1 MMRRSWLLLLTILPV
16 SPAMAQTVMRPDPPL
31 DSVRAGLRDAL
42 LVLRDSLT
50 TIDAAAARL
59 QRDYR
64 QASGPAL
71 LSRARVMREACAS
84 SIRTVPPTRRAVL
97 DTPIREPHRLKQR
110 SELLREMDRLKK
122 ALAQCEGEFTAM
134 SRPGEAETV
143 RGYANARA
151 ARIQSALRKYDGVL
165 RGFLGA
171 MGIKVTP
178 PGATPHPAVG

>member
-1 MMRRSWLLLLTILPV
+1 MHRPWLLLLTILWV
-16 SPAMAQTVMRPDPPL
+16 SPGTAQTVMRPDPPL

-64 QASGPAL
+64 LASGPAL
-71 LSRARVMREACAS
+71 LSRARVMREACAG
-84 SIRTVPPTRRAVL
+84 SIRAVPPTRDAVL
-97 DTPIREPHRLKQR
+97 GTPIREPHRLKQR
-110 SELLREMDRLKK
+110 SELVREMDRLQK
-122 ALAQCEGEFTAM
+122 ALARCEGEFAAM

-151 ARIQSALRKYDGVL
+151 ARIQSALRRYDAVL

-178 PGATPHPAVG
+178 PGSTPQPAVG